1 VRRRLFAVVMTL
13 ALLGGCA
20 TQKPSGRME
29 DVIESQA
36 TVTAIDLPQRL
47 VTLKGDQGEQI
58 VVEVSD
64 QVTRLNEVNVG
75 DKVVV
80 SYTQAVAWQVKPADK
95 GAPGVS
101 AEESITRT
109 PPGDKPGGTVGRK
122 VTLTTTIT
130 GIDLANGTVTLTGP
144 GGTSQ
149 TIKARDP
156 ANLKKVKVGD
166 LVDIV
171 YSEAVAISVRPVAK
185 Q

>member
-1 VRRRLFAVVMTL
+1 MRRQLFAVVMTL

-20 TQKPSGRME
+20 TQKPSGRIE
-29 DVIESQA
+29 DVIEAHA
-36 TVTAIDLPQRL
+36 TVTAIDVPQRL
-47 VTLKGDQGEQI
+47 ITLKDDKGQQI
-58 VVEVSD
+58 EVAVSD
-64 QVTRLNEVNVG
+64 EVRRLNEVKVG
-75 DKVVV
+75 DEVVV

-149 TIKARDP
+149 TIKAREP
-156 ANLKKVKVGD
+156 ANLKKVKVGE

-171 YSEAVAISVRPVAK
+171 YSEAVAIAVRPVAK